1 LIKVFTFATK
11 LKTQQFGN
19 MEDLI
24 KNFAPG
30 DWDNSDEDG
39 YLDDDLGEG
48 GLFPGDEEGYEAEE
62 LEDEI

>member
-1 LIKVFTFATK
+1 
-11 LKTQQFGN
+11 

-30 DWDNSDEDG
+30 DWDNSEEDG

-48 GLFPGDEEGYEAEE
+48 GLFPGDEEGYGAEE